1 MTVLRVN
8 RVINNNVISV
18 LEDDREVILT
28 GRGLGYQQHP
38 GGTYDPARVERR
50 FVLDDDRS
58 AEGFT
63 SVIAEI
69 PYEVLV
75 LSNQI
80 ADHLKATLDLTLTS
94 AMQLAI
100 ADHIQFAMQR
110 LAAGQRLEHAMLWE
124 LKSTYRREFTA
135 ALEMLEMIHAA
146 TGVVMP
152 VDEAGFLTMHL
163 VNAELNGD
171 MSTTVSTTTAVQDI
185 VGIVRDQLGVP
196 LEPDSVAYARF
207 LTHVKFAVRRIED
220 GQLLV
225 GTDSML
231 YDMVREKDPQA
242 HEVALAIADYVRERY
257 ELDLPEEELLYLM
270 VHVNRLRH
278 RDVGEP

>member
-1 MTVLRVN
+1 MMFRVN

-18 LEDDREVILT
+18 LEDGREVILT

-100 ADHIQFAMQR
+100 ADHIQFAMHR
-110 LAAGQRLEHAMLWE
+110 LASGQRLEHAMLWE

-135 ALEMLEMIHAA
+135 ALEMLDMIHAA
-146 TGVVMP
+146 TGAVMP
-152 VDEAGFLTMHL
+152 VDEAAFLTMHL

-171 MSTTVSTTTAVQDI
+171 MSTTLSTTTAVQDI
-185 VGIVRDQLGVP
+185 VALVRDQLGVP

-225 GTDSML
+225 GTDLTL
-231 YDMVREKDPQA
+231 YDMVRTQDPEA
-242 HEVALAIADYVRERY
+242 HECAVAVAGYVRDRY
-257 ELDLPEEELLYLM
+257 ALDLPEEELLYLM

-278 RDVGEP
+278 RDVPAD